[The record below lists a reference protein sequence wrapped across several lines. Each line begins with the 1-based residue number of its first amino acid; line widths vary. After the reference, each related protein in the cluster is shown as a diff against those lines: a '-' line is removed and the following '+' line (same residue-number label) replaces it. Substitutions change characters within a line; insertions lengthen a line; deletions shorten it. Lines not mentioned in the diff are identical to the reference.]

1 MRLARIRNLTRFCI
15 FLRPPRVRAPILFE
29 KTRVQLRKQKR
40 RTRGKQNLA
49 VREGYQR
56 LERMNGV
63 HTEPEVYT
71 TKEMCFYCF
80 DVLKFELSNRSLT
93 TKEKTVVKKKRR
105 STAEEPNP
113 EDYSIPN
120 FDW

>member
-1 MRLARIRNLTRFCI
+1 LKNS
-15 FLRPPRVRAPILFE
+15 RVNFANKNAE
-29 KTRVQLRKQKR
+29 
-40 RTRGKQNLA
+40 
-49 VREGYQR
+49 REGNRTLQYERGLYQR
-56 LERMNGV
+56 IERMNGV